1 MAALYA
7 YESQI
12 PAICE
17 SKIDGLKKH
26 YGFTDPKAY
35 EYFSVHLEADREHSA
50 AERKLLSA
58 YVNNHNIDNVRASVR
73 RVLDALWEMLSGV
86 CRRHAIAC

>member
-1 MAALYA
+1 LAALYA

-12 PAICE
+12 PAVSE

-26 YGFTDPKAY
+26 YGFTDPESY
-35 EYFSVHLEADREHSA
+35 RYFTVHIEADREHAATERALLSEKVTSENSA
-50 AERKLLSA
+50 AMTTAADK
-58 YVNNHNIDNVRASVR
+58 
-73 RVLDALWEMLSGV
+73 VLNALWELLSGV